1 MKKLLRKIKPKS
13 KPTPRQPLSDCSDT
27 EGEPEDAKYH
37 ALGTTAESRKA
48 AGITAPGVVAHG
60 LFVLHPPQDLPYTP
74 HPHTVDIVAVHGLK
88 GKARGTWRDRASG
101 MIWLEDF
108 LPRVMPDARI
118 MTFGY
123 DSSLM
128 MSHSKATIEDFA
140 RDLLNRLWMLRR
152 TSEAL
157 VLAHEDNLRYGD
169 IVKSTTGIVFMGT
182 PHQGSNIADWTS
194 FLTNSIQI
202 VSGNRIVRNDLLK
215 DLRTHSSTLLEISK
229 SFLPRSSN
237 LAIMSF
243 VETQVEPPLTVL
255 VVPKESSQLGLPTE
269 MVFPVNT
276 HHRNICRY
284 PSAQDQTYLLVEAS
298 LQSIVSGD
306 ANLSPKDAADHITK
320 QVPAGALGSMTLDKN
335 QHSGIKTLKLD
346 DLSTPGASA
355 SAAKPSEAPAT
366 AVYEND
372 DQTSDERVSLVDP
385 PDGPETITIKI
396 NGLKPRIS
404 ATARGWE
411 ECSRV
416 FSIPGDT
423 EYKSIQEI
431 LEKEAQDLTL
441 PHALKFPGR
450 SSRITDWWVD
460 CFTFPVRVTTG
471 RPCYNE
477 SAGYQINNQQTIA
490 AFFSKVF
497 PRPMNAKIQRYQKGA
512 RHSKEW
518 SHSVAVGRDDA
529 SALQISFMR
538 TLRVRGQESEYEPP
552 EGLGTFPLF
561 NTQPYR
567 DQLPPQ
573 AAAQGGLFLPIYN
586 KEAMYIT
593 FDCKE
598 SDKFAVRPFLG
609 GVNGISGDNLINK
622 DSSSL
627 SRQDYIVAP
636 QQKRLDG
643 IAVWPGVTKQFV
655 AMEMN
660 PNPRQD
666 TSSST
671 ASGSNTSKSGKQP
684 NQGGTIEYQMTGKDE
699 IGGIQFQIIPQF
711 DIDPM
716 FAGSTKDVSPRWKKD
731 WDRKSYQPVPPG
743 AITYDVLKTPAEL
756 GLDAGST
763 IHIKHLGNV
772 GNSRPK
778 RVADLAVE
786 APETFKML
794 ELEVFRNPG
803 LQRVFSVTS
812 GQGNRDP
819 VLFKV
824 DADDKF
830 EDIQAAA
837 REVLQYPDG
846 ILHVSGLVAN
856 NPDVHIPVTDWG
868 YLSFLIDQPTLEA
881 DLTRERT
888 YSHTEDNAKGSSTDT
903 KLDMILMP
911 RISKRI
917 CHVDLLGE
925 AAIRFNAEKPLLLE
939 LEEDTTIGSLRQTI
953 ESITGKSTSGL
964 RIASPGHPNLSD
976 DDKIFN
982 ERNIHAHYAIPSL
995 VIDEGLAVRIVSLN
1009 GDVLDFC
1016 ISPEDTIEKIK
1027 KKIWEKNGMD
1037 PYEQRLIFNG
1047 KPLEDGKVS
1056 QNNGSTKAICL
1067 LFGFDQFAKLILV
1080 KRLRGG
1086 GGPPTTVLFGDTV
1099 IFQGYVNNVA
1109 DLKIIIFRTHG
1120 YPIQDQYFELPD
1132 DFVLWNHER
1141 TLRLTVYQPGKKG
1154 LGIGVGGNIVQK
1166 VIRDESDPR
1175 MWDIG
1180 SSKILYVHLVNSKDF
1195 KAITGLS
1202 PPSAPISRNARLLDI
1217 GLYDDE
1223 EGEGISADGAFDK
1236 LVSLEEM
1243 EEAEGHGGAY
1253 WQGSDDRRVGG
1264 SVPGYPLTLLEPD
1277 QTLPLFRA
1285 VGIQSSD

>member
-1 MKKLLRKIKPKS
+1 MDSLYSIRPKS
-13 KPTPRQPLSDCSDT
+13 CRTPPTHIPLSKQTLLVIEASSST
-27 EGEPEDAKYH
+27 
-37 ALGTTAESRKA
+37 
-48 AGITAPGVVAHG
+48 GIS
-60 LFVLHPPQDLPYTP
+60 
-74 HPHTVDIVAVHGLK
+74 IVAVHGLK

-108 LPRVMPDARI
+108 LPRVMPNARI

-169 IVKSTTGIVFMGT
+169 IVKSTIGIVFMGT

-202 VSGNRIVRNDLLK
+202 VSGNRIVRNDLLR

-237 LAIMSF
+237 LVIMSF

-298 LQSIVSGD
+298 LQSIMSGD
-306 ANLSPKDAADHITK
+306 ANLPPKDAADHITK
-320 QVPAGALGSMTLDKN
+320 QVPAAALGSMTLDKN
-335 QHSGIKTLKLD
+335 QHSETRTLKPD
-346 DLSTPGASA
+346 KLSTSGASA
-355 SAAKPSEAPAT
+355 SVVKPSEASAA
-366 AVYEND
+366 AVYGD
-372 DQTSDERVSLVDP
+372 DGQSNDERVSLVDP
-385 PDGPETITIKI
+385 PNGPDIITIKI
-396 NGLKPRIS
+396 NGLKPKIS
-404 ATARGWE
+404 ATARGWD
-411 ECSRV
+411 ECCRV
-416 FSIPGDT
+416 FNIPGDT

-431 LEKEAQDLTL
+431 LEKEAPDITL
-441 PHALKFPGR
+441 PRALKFPGR

-460 CFTFPVRVTTG
+460 RFTSPARVTTG

-497 PRPMNAKIQRYQKGA
+497 PRPMNAKIQRYQRGA

-573 AAAQGGLFLPIYN
+573 AAAQGGLFLPMYN
-586 KEAMYIT
+586 KEAMYIA
-593 FDCKE
+593 FDCRE

-660 PNPRQD
+660 PNPRQGTEL
-666 TSSST
+666 TSPST
-671 ASGSNTSKSGKQP
+671 ASTSKREKQP
-684 NQGGTIEYQMTGKDE
+684 SQGGTIEYQMTGRDE
-699 IGGIQFQIIPQF
+699 VGGIQFQIIPQF
-711 DIDPM
+711 DLDPM
-716 FAGSTKDVSPRWKKD
+716 FAGSMRDVSPRWKKD
-731 WDRKSYQPVPPG
+731 WDLKSYQPVPPG
-743 AITYDVLKTPAEL
+743 TTAYDVLKTPAEL

-772 GNSRPK
+772 GFSRSK
-778 RVADLAVE
+778 RVADLATE
-786 APETFKML
+786 APETSDIL

-803 LQRVFSVTS
+803 MERVLSITS
-812 GQGNRDP
+812 SQENRDP

-824 DADDKF
+824 DADDTFK
-830 EDIQAAA
+830 DIEAAA
-837 REVLQYPDG
+837 REALQNPDG

-856 NPDVHIPVTDWG
+856 NPDVNIPVTDWG

-881 DLTRERT
+881 DLTRPRK
-888 YSHTEDNAKGSSTDT
+888 YSHTEDNTNGSSTDT

-911 RISKRI
+911 RISQRI

-925 AAIRFNAEKPLLLE
+925 AASRFNTEKPMLLE

-953 ESITGKSTSGL
+953 ESITGKSTNGL
-964 RIASPGHPNLSD
+964 RIASPGHPNLSNN
-976 DDKIFN
+976 DKIFD
-982 ERNIHAHYAIPSL
+982 ERNIHAYYAIPSL
-995 VIDEGLAVRIVSLN
+995 VIDDGLAVRVVSLK
-1009 GDVLDFC
+1009 GEIFDLR
-1016 ISPEDTIEKIK
+1016 IEPEDTIEIIK
-1027 KKIWEKNGMD
+1027 KKIWGKIGMVPD
-1037 PYEQRLIFNG
+1037 KQRLILNG
-1047 KPLEDGKVS
+1047 KQLEDGKTHPIRV
-1056 QNNGSTKAICL
+1056 QGP
-1067 LFGFDQFAKLILV
+1067 QE
-1080 KRLRGG
+1080 RLRGG

-1099 IFQGYVNNVA
+1099 IFQGYVKNVA

-1120 YPIQDQYFELPD
+1120 YPIQDQYYELPD
-1132 DFVLWNHER
+1132 DFELWNHER
-1141 TLRLTVYQPGKKG
+1141 TLRLTIFQPGKKG
-1154 LGIGVGGNIVQK
+1154 LGIGAGANIVQN
-1166 VIRDESDPR
+1166 IHRDESDPR

-1180 SSKILYVHLVNSKDF
+1180 SSKILYVHLVDSRDF
-1195 KAITGLS
+1195 KAITGL
-1202 PPSAPISRNARLLDI
+1202 PPPLAPISRDVRPLDI

-1243 EEAEGHGGAY
+1243 EEVEGHGGAY
-1253 WQGSDDRRVGG
+1253 WEGSDDRRVGG
-1264 SVPGYPLTLLEPD
+1264 RVPGYPLTLLEPD